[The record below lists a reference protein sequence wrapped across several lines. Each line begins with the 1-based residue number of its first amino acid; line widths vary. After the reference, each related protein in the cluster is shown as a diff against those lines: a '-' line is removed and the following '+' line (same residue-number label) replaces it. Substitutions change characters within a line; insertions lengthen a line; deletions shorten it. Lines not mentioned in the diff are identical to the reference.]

1 MGAVVKADITNVLC
15 MVSAPPPV
23 ARPHLERI
31 LAEHDG
37 AHFTFYVR
45 LSEGAQLDD
54 LLAGHEVRSD
64 KPGYRLPG
72 HGRVAL
78 VRDLREQRYDLGI
91 ALGLGH
97 WSYWPQKLAFA
108 LARARHKTVISQR
121 GPFHLSWWRPWNLI
135 HHFHWRLR
143 NPVGSVAGMPAGT
156 PLPLAAAIYKKTI
169 GLVLGALWVVLEYGV
184 RRLMK
189 KKTDVR

>member
-1 MGAVVKADITNVLC
+1 
-15 MVSAPPPV
+15 MVSAPPQV
-23 ARPHLERI
+23 ARPHLSQI
-31 LAEHDG
+31 LA
-37 AHFTFYVR
+37 AHPDAEFTFYVR
-45 LSEGAQLDD
+45 SSERSNLDD
-54 LLAGHEVRSD
+54 LLASHEVRSD

-108 LARARHKTVISQR
+108 LARAKHKTVISER
-121 GPFHLSWWRPWNLI
+121 GGVQMSWWRPWQLAG
-135 HHFHWRLR
+135 HFGWRLR

-156 PLPLAAAIYKKTI
+156 PLALLAAVYRKTI
-169 GLVLGALWVVLEYGV
+169 GLVLGVLWVFGEYLLRCARKV
-184 RRLMK
+184 
-189 KKTDVR
+189 T

>member
-1 MGAVVKADITNVLC
+1 MNILC

-31 LAEHDG
+31 LAQHPG
-37 AHFTFYVR
+37 ARFTFYVR
-45 LSEGAQLDD
+45 QSERAQLDD
-54 LLAGHEVRSD
+54 LLEGHEVRSD

-78 VRDLREQRYDLGI
+78 VRDLRAEKYDLGM

-97 WSYWPQKLAFA
+97 WTYWPQKLAFA
-108 LARARHKTVISQR
+108 LARARRKVVLNER
-121 GPFHLSWWRPWNLI
+121 GEFLISWWRPWTLF
-135 HHFHWRLR
+135 HHFQWRLR

-156 PLPLAAAIYKKTI
+156 PMALPAAIYRKTV
-169 GLVLGALWVVLEYGV
+169 GLVLGVLWTTLEYGF
-184 RRLMK
+184 RR
-189 KKTDVR
+189 VF